1 MTGRRSDSSLYD
13 YKLATYDSGET
24 FDQKSS
30 NGFID
35 IYGLPSRVAAARDVK
50 FGNGIEVPKN
60 TVESYRRTAPAD
72 LQGSFAHMRRGAFC
86 LT

>member
-1 MTGRRSDSSLYD
+1 MTGRRSDTSLYD
-13 YKLATYDSGET
+13 YNLAS

-50 FGNGIEVPKN
+50 FGNGIEVPEN
-60 TVESYRRTAPAD
+60 SVE
-72 LQGSFAHMRRGAFC
+72 
-86 LT
+86 

>member
-1 MTGRRSDSSLYD
+1 MQEPVNLRDRM
-13 YKLATYDSGET
+13 LA
-24 FDQKSS
+24 S

-60 TVESYRRTAPAD
+60 TVE
-72 LQGSFAHMRRGAFC
+72 
-86 LT
+86 